1 MFLFLGV
8 LAGTVGMGLFSLAG
22 VFSRERIVQ
31 TSDEPK
37 ISDCFRYL
45 FKNKPL
51 LLLVLSSVLGTVG
64 GIADTFTQYFY
75 ALSLGLASLSIVV
88 GIPGT
93 IAGFFAYL
101 LLPKL
106 EKRWSSKQIVI
117 RMAILRAVVTVCI
130 FLAGCRSYTDARVI
144 APLMAVQGVFTSLI
158 TSVNMVVPTKMVGD
172 TVDYME
178 WKTGERGEGM
188 TFSLLTF
195 ISKLTGSL
203 STAVATAIIPLIGLQ
218 QVGAEMT
225 LAEGGAVNTR
235 LWLWG
240 LVTMIPSLLNLLS
253 LIPFIFYDLDRKKLD
268 QIHAEIRERREQAAQ
283 SAGEEA

>member
-1 MFLFLGV
+1 
-8 LAGTVGMGLFSLAG
+8 
-22 VFSRERIVQ
+22 
-31 TSDEPK
+31 
-37 ISDCFRYL
+37 
-45 FKNKPL
+45 
-51 LLLVLSSVLGTVG
+51 
-64 GIADTFTQYFY
+64 
-75 ALSLGLASLSIVV
+75 
-88 GIPGT
+88 
-93 IAGFFAYL
+93 
-101 LLPKL
+101 
-106 EKRWSSKQIVI
+106 
-117 RMAILRAVVTVCI
+117 MAILRAVVTVGI
-130 FLAGCRSYTDARVI
+130 FLLGCRSYTDARVI
-144 APLMAVQGVFTSLI
+144 APLMALQGVFTSLI
-158 TSVNMVVPTKMVGD
+158 SSVNMVIPTKMVGD

-240 LVTMIPSLLNLLS
+240 LVTMIPSVLNLLS
-253 LIPFIFYDLDRKKLD
+253 LIPYIFYDLDRKKLD